1 MAITGDFVGGQTV
14 SFQKM
19 RALLMEQGG
28 GIQEGVVSA
37 GDLMVT
43 QRGSGVN
50 QSVDVAV
57 GAAWVQIDTGTRS
70 GMGHGYSDAVA
81 NVALTAAN
89 GTNPRIDQAVL
100 QWNDSSLPTGSGNIP
115 TLTVL
120 TGTAT
125 AGATLANRTGATALP
140 NDTLRLAD
148 ILVPALSTTVS
159 NTQIRDRRQFAK
171 GAYAQIQR
179 TSANYT
185 TASASVADV
194 DATNLKPRLECSG
207 APLRVTLRAAMAHT
221 VLNAVFDVIHAQ
233 DGVALNGSAA
243 SQWQLNQASA
253 NANDFKTVQWDTVPS
268 AGSHLF
274 GPQFAIVTAG
284 TLTLLA
290 VAANPLEFVIEEIV
304 RPNAVN
310 NTQTS
315 G

>member
-1 MAITGDFVGGQTV
+1 MAVTGDFVGGQTV

-57 GAAWVQIDTGTRS
+57 GAAWIQIDTGTRS
-70 GMGHGYSDAVA
+70 GMGHAFSDAVA
-81 NVALTAAN
+81 NLALTAAN

-171 GAYAQIQR
+171 GAYARIPR
-179 TSANYT
+179 TSGNITGFAFTSYT
-185 TASASVADV
+185 LVDSTAL
-194 DATNLKPRLECSG
+194 NPRLECSG
-207 APLRVTLRAAMAHT
+207 APLKLRFT
-221 VLNAVFDVIHAQ
+221 
-233 DGVALNGSAA
+233 GVATITAALTLSNDIFMDGAQFGTGQEHSATINTA
-243 SQWQLNQASA
+243 A
-253 NANDFKTVQWDTVPS
+253 NLYEIDYEWEVTPA
-268 AGSHLF
+268 AGSHLW
-274 GPQFAIVTAG
+274 GPAAKVNTSNVTLNSA
-284 TLTLLA
+284 TSF
-290 VAANPLEFVIEEIV
+290 PLVWSVEEIV
-304 RPNAVN
+304 RQNTAN
-310 NTQTS
+310 NTVTS